1 MNFAKMIFC
10 LPECRLISGISAARK
25 LRPDERA
32 PRDSRAARLFLLSK
46 IFPQYARRHLK
57 TRRKYGI
64 LKYLKINTMAMI
76 AGRIV

>member
-10 LPECRLISGISAARK
+10 LPECRLLSGISAARE

-46 IFPQYARRHLK
+46 IFPQHGRRL
-57 TRRKYGI
+57 
-64 LKYLKINTMAMI
+64 LKI
-76 AGRIV
+76 R